1 MERTFKEAK
10 NTLFLFLKKCLKY
23 TDCHMRVYHFTIQE
37 TNVSY
42 VFNLEV
48 SDELI
53 IHNNILQFS

>member
-10 NTLFLFLKKCLKY
+10 STFILFLKKCLKY
-23 TDCHMRVYHFTIQE
+23 TDCRMRVYHFTIQE